1 MLKANIINN
10 QFFIIM
16 ATRKTILHL
25 EVDKNEYNC
34 QYTGSFEFSEDKKV
48 RKHDERIMDAL
59 LSDEQL
65 FRFFYRLVEPVRRCK
80 MREARKAAKISNV
93 KSQISNVK

>member
-1 MLKANIINN
+1 
-10 QFFIIM
+10 M

-48 RKHDERIMDAL
+48 RKHDERIIDAL

-65 FRFFYRLVEPVRRCK
+65 FQFFYRIVEPVRRCK
-80 MREARKAAKISNV
+80 MREARKAAKAREEVAANMPQKG
-93 KSQISNVK
+93 KSKEG